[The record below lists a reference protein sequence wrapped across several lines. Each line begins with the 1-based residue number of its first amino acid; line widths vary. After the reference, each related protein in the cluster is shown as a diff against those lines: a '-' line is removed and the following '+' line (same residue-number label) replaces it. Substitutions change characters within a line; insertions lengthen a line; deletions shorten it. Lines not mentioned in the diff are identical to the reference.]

1 MRTLKNSLY
10 KYLVYDG
17 AIKYISLMIVCLIV
31 SSALGAAL
39 PLYMSDLSVHYG
51 EKELFLYTLKVLAVI
66 FTATFINRSFYNIII
81 NGYVVGLVQFVRS
94 YCYERWLL
102 SYELQTSSE
111 NRTDR
116 YPQGEVLARIM
127 TDTEALR
134 ELVTSGTFG
143 IIIDLF
149 FVFASLISFISLN
162 QIGGISLAVVQVG
175 ACALLIWG
183 SKYMAEVFMSVRKA
197 RGNLY
202 KTIADVIGGLKDNY
216 YIKNGHYA
224 SKRSLV
230 VFEEFLNKILL
241 SNVWDA
247 GYYSLAESLFPIFLA
262 FAVFIIPNAKMTQV
276 GLIFAF
282 VDLIQRSIG
291 PIKDVSSK
299 VANIQRAASGVIRIN
314 EFIGDLEHERS
325 TDLETSE
332 FNFVVDQINV
342 NIEKFTYPTRPNMDA
357 HFNLENV
364 SFSGRKGELI
374 GIVGL
379 SGSGKS
385 TLLNILCANIIPD
398 IGKIAIT
405 NQTENGFEFDF
416 HDAQK
421 FIQYRQLIGIVSQE
435 SHIFSESVFFNITMG
450 KENTSDFNEFWEF
463 VKENIL
469 YLKTWGIDKDTKLD
483 QNILSLGQKQLISA
497 IRACYLKKPIVL
509 FDEISSSLDSNLEFA
524 LRQMVLLAQKNA
536 LTIIVAHRLET
547 IANANNILVMEN
559 GKLVAQG
566 THSILLKESGTYQ
579 GFIEKLG

>member
-398 IGKIAIT
+398 IGNIAIT
-405 NQTENGFEFDF
+405 NQAENGFEFDF